1 MTTLSNIDAQP
12 TMQETRPA
20 PYSPAPLPYPGG
32 LAVDRLDEAAE
43 ADLNRL
49 SRGPSSSPSPPPIIS
64 NNNNNNSMIVNT
76 SSSDVDD
83 DDDDDDDSL
92 MPLSNIIASASA
104 SSESEADIDVE
115 SEGPAIGEV
124 EEDEAEF
131 LNRLFKFMSDKGSP
145 IEKIPVFDHKE
156 LDLYQLYRAVV
167 SRGGLEKIIE
177 QKLWRHVTSDLK
189 CDPDRTDAGF
199 RLRVHYIKYLYP
211 YERKFFLGLPDDA
224 QEYNADEPRLKPKS
238 TKAHHPIPS
247 SQQAHHHHQ
256 AARTAKP
263 PAAASAHSQQIT
275 VNFQQCDIST
285 LKRYKKKYQLKIS
298 SNPPRKRD
306 LVRAISQHF
315 AQQAVDEYEV
325 ISAFLHTLRASK
337 HDGLHGGI
345 QADEVLE

>member
-1 MTTLSNIDAQP
+1 MTTHSNIDAQP

-20 PYSPAPLPYPGG
+20 PYSPAPLPYAS

-43 ADLNRL
+43 DDLNRL
-49 SRGPSSSPSPPPIIS
+49 SRGPSSSPSPPPIS
-64 NNNNNNSMIVNT
+64 NNSMIANNNSSNSSSS
-76 SSSDVDD
+76 SSSDV
-83 DDDDDDDSL
+83 DDDDDSL
-92 MPLSNIIASASA
+92 MPLSNIIASA

-124 EEDEAEF
+124 EEDESEF

-224 QEYNADEPRLKPKS
+224 NEYNADEPRLKSKAA
-238 TKAHHPIPS
+238 KAHHHPLPS
-247 SQQAHHHHQ
+247 SQQTHHHHHQ
-256 AARTAKP
+256 AARTVKP